1 MQEDIST
8 KYTIFDISDVEPDL
22 PEQLGTKSKFWYVDA
37 ETEYLFKS
45 VTSSNGERLGEDW
58 AEKIACE
65 LAELLNLPHAHYE
78 LAVHKGVRG
87 VITKNFINKNSKQR
101 SESFTAGN
109 ELLQEYILAV
119 DDENPNIQYIDHVY
133 KIMRKNIVGKPLGFS
148 SILNIKTAS
157 DFFIGYLMF
166 DALISNQDRH
176 NENWGMIITSKGD
189 KHLAPSY
196 DHGASLARNESDMTR
211 QTRLESTDIGQKIET
226 YVKRAKS
233 QFQNSETGKR
243 LKLLEAVRLYGLME
257 NQAALTWL
265 NKLKEINHDQIKSII
280 DKVPDQLM
288 SDVAKRFTLELII
301 CNKENL
307 LQMYNEL
314 SKDV

>member
-1 MQEDIST
+1 MKEI
-8 KYTIFDISDVEPDL
+8 Y
-22 PEQLGTKSKFWYVDA
+22 
-37 ETEYLFKS
+37 
-45 VTSSNGERLGEDW
+45 
-58 AEKIACE
+58 
-65 LAELLNLPHAHYE
+65 YE
-78 LAVHKGVRG
+78 LAVHKGIRG

-133 KIMRKNIVGKPLGFS
+133 TIMRKNIVGKPLGFS

-243 LKLLEAVRLYGLME
+243 LKLLEAFRLYGLME

-280 DKVPDQLM
+280 DKVPDKLM